1 MTREE
6 MKMMF
11 LQMDCSNL
19 PVRKEITVTM
29 DKYPGRKGQGTVKI
43 LKDGP
48 GGYSCSSSHC
58 VDPMEYVSKRIKESK
73 ECQFRDDLSEYKLI
87 IKE

>member
-1 MTREE
+1 MSREE
-6 MKMMF
+6 LKRLF
-11 LQMDCSNL
+11 LTFPPLDIPEKRQ
-19 PVRKEITVTM
+19 ITVTM
-29 DKYPGRKGQGTVKI
+29 DKYPGRKGQGVVEI

-48 GGYSCSSSHC
+48 DGYSCSSSHC
-58 VDPMEYVSKRIKESK
+58 VEPMEYVTERIKESK

>member
-19 PVRKEITVTM
+19 PEKRQITVTM
-29 DKYPGRKGQGTVKI
+29 DKYPGRKGQGTVEI

-48 GGYSCSSSHC
+48 DGYSCSSSHC
-58 VDPMEYVSKRIKESK
+58 VDPMEYVAKRIKESK